1 MIGTALLHRPA
12 AVCAITAVR
21 PPCGSR
27 VRAGPD
33 FLFLCNCR
41 HVIARLHQPRLW
53 VVHLKCEFCKRF
65 PLLCS
70 ASNILFW
77 PSDILQMYF
86 GSVFLFRLGMSVRH
100 PHAQSPTCS
109 SQQSCVRQSTEAAAE
124 QTELWG
130 HQARVC
136 ASMAWVVKRVENQ
149 EQTDAEEDIFEMM
162 EDGGPVREKIL
173 PFSTYVLL
181 RYYKRNVLC
190 SPWPP

>member
-1 MIGTALLHRPA
+1 M
-12 AVCAITAVR
+12 CAITAVR

-41 HVIARLHQPRLW
+41 HVIARLHQLRLW

-109 SQQSCVRQSTEAAAE
+109 SQQSCVRQSTEAAAG

-130 HQARVC
+130 HQACVC

-149 EQTDAEEDIFEMM
+149 EQTDAEDDIFEMM
-162 EDGGPVREKIL
+162 EDGGPVQEKIL

-181 RYYKRNVLC
+181 GYYKRNVLC
-190 SPWPP
+190 NPWPP

>member
-1 MIGTALLHRPA
+1 MIGTALLRRSA

-41 HVIARLHQPRLW
+41 HVIARLHQLRLW

-181 RYYKRNVLC
+181 GYYKRNVLC
-190 SPWPP
+190 NPWPP